1 MPVPSSITSLSQ
13 TAGSNSPAGSE
24 SPALIDDYLRALSA
38 FIAFLRDDKASTTG
52 SYSDPAW
59 IASLSGAK
67 LTAASVAASALAAG
81 AAKSNIGAG
90 GIGTNE
96 LAALAVTA
104 AKLAAGAAV
113 SNIGPG
119 GITPSL
125 LSTGAPTWDA
135 SGNLQFNS
143 GYGSAAISYGCRA
156 WVEFN
161 GSGTVA
167 IRASGNVSSITD
179 NGVGDYTVNF
189 TSAMPDTNYAIL
201 GTCDV
206 VVGDSQGTVVQMN
219 QNTGGPTHTTSSVRV
234 STISTQTKSPSD
246 RAYVSISIFR

>member
-90 GIGTNE
+90 GIETNE
-96 LAALAVTA
+96 LAASIVSSLVP
-104 AKLAAGAAV
+104 AGAVIYFGGVSAPSGWLKCNGSAV
-113 SNIGPG
+113 SRTTYAALFSAIGTTFGAGDGSTTFNLPDLRGEFVRGWDDGRGIDSGRSRGTLQLDAFQGHEHQFYDVSNG
-119 GITPSL
+119 G
-125 LSTGAPTWDA
+125 G
-135 SGNLQFNS
+135 G
-143 GYGSAAISYGCRA
+143 GY
-156 WVEFN
+156 N
-161 GSGTVA
+161 GSGSADWTRNTQAIVQKSGYSSPRVA
-167 IRASGNVSSITD
+167 DETRPRNVALLACIK
-179 NGVGDYTVNF
+179 Y
-189 TSAMPDTNYAIL
+189 
-201 GTCDV
+201 
-206 VVGDSQGTVVQMN
+206 
-219 QNTGGPTHTTSSVRV
+219 
-234 STISTQTKSPSD
+234 
-246 RAYVSISIFR
+246 